1 MNTNK
6 EVIFTPTE
14 TIKITVYRNDK
25 YDCPIFK
32 IENDNKCSNISEIIE
47 DTLKLY

>member
-1 MNTNK
+1 MNVDNDM
-6 EVIFTPTE
+6 IFTPVE
-14 TIKITVYRNDK
+14 TIKITVYKNNNC
-25 YDCPIFK
+25 DCPIFK